1 VVSYNSLSR
10 STKWCGFREDAT
22 PFLRNDEV
30 GPCKWGMNLKS
41 VNRDRLLIAILENVR
56 LIFSLSINPRANLGA
71 ADNFS
76 FSQKTLQRILCKSKV
91 DFVRRNQWVLVYKKR
106 KTALSPANYIILN
119 IVPCVK
125 PTKVLGRFLNTR
137 YEKLV
142 TLCERN
148 NPSSLTAP
156 GMNLRIVRM
165 NFSNYTTLVYYK
177 LQLT

>member
-1 VVSYNSLSR
+1 MKWDPANGEWIWKA
-10 STKWCGFREDAT
+10 STAT
-22 PFLRNDEV
+22 DFWLPFWKTF
-30 GPCKWGMNLKS
+30 GWF
-41 VNRDRLLIAILENVR
+41 
-56 LIFSLSINPRANLGA
+56 FSLSINPRANLGA

-142 TLCERN
+142 TLCGRN